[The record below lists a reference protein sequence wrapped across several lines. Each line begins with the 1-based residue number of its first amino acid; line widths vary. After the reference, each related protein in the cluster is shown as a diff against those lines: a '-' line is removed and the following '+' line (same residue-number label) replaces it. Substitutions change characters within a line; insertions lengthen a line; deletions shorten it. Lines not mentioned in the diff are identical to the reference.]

1 MFSGWSRIKEADT
14 DKPFTEIKG
23 TEFDP
28 VGTAAGDHHLIG
40 SGEGETEAFH
50 IHFAFFDLE
59 KNLRR
64 TGRRIDPAV
73 ADGFSQILFHKH
85 GGFQTSLIFIRH
97 QFNDH
102 FSVFDDRKGLTTCRI
117 HCKKQGTQN
126 GNRKYFTNHYSLTSI
141 LGFLI
146 STTGICSPGLI
157 PSVPEITTT
166 WKYFMPL
173 SIILNFIS
181 LRTLLPLTSPA
192 KRNLPP

>member
-1 MFSGWSRIKEADT
+1 MAVAAVKNTGVIQRSIGKFLHGNIEILQPRHMFSGWSRIKEADT

-28 VGTAAGDHHLIG
+28 VGTAAGDHHFIG

-59 KNLRR
+59 TDLRR

-102 FSVFDDRKGLTTCRI
+102 FSVFDDRERFTTCRI
-117 HCKKQGTQN
+117 HCKKQ
-126 GNRKYFTNHYSLTSI
+126 
-141 LGFLI
+141 
-146 STTGICSPGLI
+146 
-157 PSVPEITTT
+157 
-166 WKYFMPL
+166 
-173 SIILNFIS
+173 
-181 LRTLLPLTSPA
+181 
-192 KRNLPP
+192 